1 MHFLRKG
8 KYSLDE
14 WALEVFMILANL
26 ILAAIFVLVIGGI
39 VFGMAMAFSSYL
51 RYRGQRL
58 VTCPETLKPAAVH
71 VNAVGAAKRAAM
83 GNDQIRL
90 DQCSQW
96 PERQNCGQE
105 CLSQVEADPEA
116 CLVWNIVSEWYKGKS
131 CGYCQKPFVE
141 LRWHDRQPALLG
153 PDRTAKQWNEI
164 RPEKLPEVFE
174 THVPICWN
182 CYIAE
187 TFRREHPELVL
198 NRPWNRGAGGEYTPR
213 EEAIRKE

>member
-141 LRWHDRQPALLG
+141 L
-153 PDRTAKQWNEI
+153 
-164 RPEKLPEVFE
+164 
-174 THVPICWN
+174 
-182 CYIAE
+182 
-187 TFRREHPELVL
+187 
-198 NRPWNRGAGGEYTPR
+198 
-213 EEAIRKE
+213 